1 MRRLKTSS
9 LLFIGLTCA
18 FLVGGCASTQ
28 ENQEVELLL
37 DQACN
42 DFEKLRTNSTYYA
55 RTILFDQIEKNFLLA
70 GQLANS
76 AEFIS
81 YSLYAGSE
89 RTIGA
94 NMRPEYAQAIES
106 FCGSR

>member
-1 MRRLKTSS
+1 MHRFKKSS

-37 DQACN
+37 NQACS
-42 DFEKLRTNSTYYA
+42 DFKKLETTGTYYG
-55 RTILFDQIEKNFLLA
+55 RTILFDQIERSFLVA

-89 RTIGA
+89 RTNGA
-94 NMRPEYAQAIES
+94 NMRPQYVEAIQDFCES
-106 FCGSR
+106 R